1 MSSNGWMITTTV
13 LTNRERGRVKRE
25 GEGRE
30 GGKEGGRERRVGV
43 CDCVSL
49 FLTV

>member
-13 LTNRERGRVKRE
+13 LTNRERGRVRRE
-25 GEGRE
+25 EGRE
-30 GGKEGGRERRVGV
+30 GGKEGERERRVGV
-43 CDCVSL
+43 CDNVLL